1 MYSFSFHA
9 LRLSI
14 IKAYCDVPEGGFSLW
29 NNHEPLNNASL
40 QLCFHISWTNF
51 AHLSAPGTT
60 ASSYDNTLF
69 HNFHQKLVMREV
81 EKVRESIKIT
91 SPDFNTPLLLLLL
104 FYFWHSK
111 YSSTKIFTVWCSFL
125 GWREV
130 VFTFSL
136 PPTMFCFK
144 VNFVLYSTRNTLPRA
159 LETQKEYQFSF
170 RKNYL
175 IAISVASDAHM
186 LNLCTHMLR

>member
-91 SPDFNTPLLLLLL
+91 SPDFNLHHCFFCFFFIFDIPNIAAP
-104 FYFWHSK
+104 K
-111 YSSTKIFTVWCSFL
+111 YSQSGVLFWGGGRWCL
-125 GWREV
+125 H
-130 VFTFSL
+130 SL
-136 PPTMFCFK
+136 SLLPCF
-144 VNFVLYSTRNTLPRA
+144 
-159 LETQKEYQFSF
+159 
-170 RKNYL
+170 
-175 IAISVASDAHM
+175 ASK
-186 LNLCTHMLR
+186 